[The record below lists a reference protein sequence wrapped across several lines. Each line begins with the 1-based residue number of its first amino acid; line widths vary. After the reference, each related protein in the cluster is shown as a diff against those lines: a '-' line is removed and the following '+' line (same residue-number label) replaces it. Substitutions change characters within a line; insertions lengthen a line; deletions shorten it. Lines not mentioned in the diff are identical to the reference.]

1 MRAKYKIKQETI
13 NIKPESWHKQ
23 MYANYLKCVMCL
35 F

>member
-13 NIKPESWHKQ
+13 NTKPESGHKQ
-23 MYANYLKCVMCL
+23 MYANDLKCDMCL